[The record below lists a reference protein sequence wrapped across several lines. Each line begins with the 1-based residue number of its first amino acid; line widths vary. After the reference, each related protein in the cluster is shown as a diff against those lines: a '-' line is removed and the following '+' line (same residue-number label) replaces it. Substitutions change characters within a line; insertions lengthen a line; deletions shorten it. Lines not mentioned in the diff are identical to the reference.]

1 MPRKT
6 RSSRKKA
13 TGGLSKSSVKKI
25 AAIAENTEDETFEDL
40 ISDFDIQGIV

>member
-13 TGGLSKSSVKKI
+13 TGGLSESSVKKL
-25 AAIAENTEDETFEDL
+25 AAIAENTEEETFEDL
-40 ISDFDIQGIV
+40 ISDFDIQGS